1 MKAAIEFAPWRDQLA
16 KPRRS
21 TDAWYK
27 MAGLAVAVGFP
38 TLFWVTVLGL
48 LGKSFG
54 MAVSVAGL
62 ASIGLVIAAI
72 ASVSYTHLTL
82 PTILRV

>member
-1 MKAAIEFAPWRDQLA
+1 MKAAIEFAAWRDQLA

-38 TLFWVTVLGL
+38 TLFWVTALGL
-48 LGKSFG
+48 LAKSLG
-54 MAVSVAGL
+54 MAMSVAAL

-72 ASVSYTHLTL
+72 AFVGAVVATAEARLK
-82 PTILRV
+82 

>member
-1 MKAAIEFAPWRDQLA
+1 MKAAIEIAPWRDQLA

-27 MAGLAVAVGFP
+27 MAGLVVAVGIP
-38 TLFWVTVLGL
+38 TLFWVAALGL
-48 LGKSFG
+48 LTKSLG
-54 MAVSVAGL
+54 IAMSVAGL

-72 ASVSYTHLTL
+72 AFVGAVVVTAEARLK
-82 PTILRV
+82 